1 MKKRDLAKLLIC
13 TIIVIALFAGG
24 YLYTYNNQAKPL
36 SPEEIELY
44 EQIARNV
51 YEQGDRTIVEAPAD
65 VKIETSS
72 TSIEIT
78 GANRSGKVIARLQNE
93 ELVFDSS
100 TGQKEAVASSC
111 AGGVQALAIG
121 AIILWI
127 LLDTRNLAK
136 YK

>member
-1 MKKRDLAKLLIC
+1 MKKRDLAKLFIC
-13 TIIVIALFAGG
+13 TIIVIVLFVGG

-36 SPEEIELY
+36 STEEIELY

-51 YEQGDRTIVEAPAD
+51 YEQEDGTIIEAPAD

-72 TSIEIT
+72 TSIKIT

>member
-1 MKKRDLAKLLIC
+1 MKKRDLVKLSVGV
-13 TIIVIALFAGG
+13 IIVIALFAVG
-24 YLYTYNNQAKPL
+24 YLYTYNNLAKPL

-51 YEQGDRTIVEAPAD
+51 YEQGNGTIVEAP
-65 VKIETSS
+65 VGIKVETSS
-72 TSIEIT
+72 TSIKVT
-78 GANRSGKVIARLQNE
+78 RADSSGKVIARLQNG

-127 LLDTRNLAK
+127 LLDTRKLAK
-136 YK
+136 